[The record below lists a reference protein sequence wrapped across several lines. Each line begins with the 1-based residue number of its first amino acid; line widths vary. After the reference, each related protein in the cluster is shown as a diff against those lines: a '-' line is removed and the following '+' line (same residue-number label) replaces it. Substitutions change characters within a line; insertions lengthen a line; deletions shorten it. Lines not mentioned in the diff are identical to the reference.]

1 MTLSFRRGAR
11 RRIQSRGLLRIVLP
25 LVCALAVT
33 ACDGGGEPTGEP
45 LRITVPAGAGLSAVT
60 DTLVARGVV
69 DSGWRFKLFARRR
82 GADRPIQRGI
92 YEVRPGESWDTILD
106 RLESGDVVKMRL
118 VIPEGW
124 MATQIAARVAEQTGV
139 PVDSVVGIV
148 ADEGAPERF
157 GVPGPTLEGYL
168 YPATYELPMGTP
180 PEGVVRTLVNRYKR
194 AWTPRM
200 RARADSL
207 GMSEREVVT
216 LASIVEKEARDWR
229 ERPRIAAV
237 YHNRLRR
244 GMRLE
249 ADPTVQ
255 YALGEHQGR
264 LLYAHIR
271 ETADNPYNTY
281 RNAGLPPGPIASPS
295 TGAIEATLWP
305 EEHDFLFFVARPN
318 GTHVFTRN
326 FQEHTAARRRVR
338 AEARAAAAARP

>member
-1 MTLSFRRGAR
+1 MTLSSPRGAR
-11 RRIQSRGLLRIVLP
+11 RRPWPRSLRRTLLP
-25 LVCALAVT
+25 LAAALAV
-33 ACDGGGEPTGEP
+33 AGCDGGGNPTGDP
-45 LRITVPAGAGLSAVT
+45 LRFTVPAGAGLSAVT

-82 GADRPIQRGI
+82 GADRSIQKGI
-92 YEVRPGESWDTILD
+92 YEVRRGESWDTILD
-106 RLESGDVVKMRL
+106 RLESGDVVKMRI
-118 VIPEGW
+118 VVPEGW
-124 MATQIAARVAEQTGV
+124 MATQIAARVAAQTGV
-139 PVDSVVGIV
+139 PVDSVVGILG
-148 ADEGAPERF
+148 DPGAPERF

-168 YPATYELPMGTP
+168 YPATYVLPMGTP
-180 PEGVVRTLVNRYKR
+180 AERVVRTMVDRYKR
-194 AWTPRM
+194 AWTPGM

-305 EEHDFLFFVARPN
+305 EKHDFLFFVARPN
-318 GTHVFTRN
+318 GTHVFTRS
-326 FQEHTAARRRVR
+326 FQEHIAARRRVR
-338 AEARAAAAARP
+338 AEARVAPARQ